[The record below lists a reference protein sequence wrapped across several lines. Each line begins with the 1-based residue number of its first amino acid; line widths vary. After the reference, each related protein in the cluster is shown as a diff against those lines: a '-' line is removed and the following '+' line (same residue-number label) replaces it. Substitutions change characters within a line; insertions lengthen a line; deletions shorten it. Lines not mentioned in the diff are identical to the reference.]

1 MTELWTLKEA
11 MGKLKKSKSAFYR
24 DIKNKAI
31 PIVHIG
37 KKPLVNVDLLEK
49 MIKQQSINA

>member
-11 MGKLKKSKSAFYR
+11 MEKLKKSKSAFYR

-31 PIVHIG
+31 PVVRIG
-37 KKPLVNVDLLEK
+37 KKPLVNVDLLER